1 MEHLRGL
8 GHVLLVSLLSLAGY
22 ALIAYIAMVATAA
35 WSEWPSVNWPVALF
49 IPSMVVLLGLIIGLP
64 VVVVLVAPAYALL
77 LRAGRASFPAAAA
90 IGAAPGLAM
99 LLLTRELA
107 VPALVTGLAVGLT
120 THWVCRVRP
129 NNSFKP
135 TPHRGSSHVRTLR

>member
-1 MEHLRGL
+1 MVRMAQRE
-8 GHVLLVSLLSLAGY
+8 LAGGTFY
-22 ALIAYIAMVATAA
+22 
-35 WSEWPSVNWPVALF
+35 SR
-49 IPSMVVLLGLIIGLP
+49 MVVLLGLIIGLP
-64 VVVVLVAPAYALL
+64 VVVVLAAPAYALL

-135 TPHRGSSHVRTLR
+135 TPCRGVGHVLLRYACTCPPPRHGSA